1 MRFGEEQHL
10 LLKAA
15 DWFNLDSV
23 PACGAIICVFLFLF
37 FFPDNSLGVACSPVS
52 CNRNGRTRQLETKR
66 RRRSRTLRTDS
77 APLVRASAVR
87 MSFSWFIRRCRLSV
101 ARIGAVVA
109 VWSQPSVV
117 VVPCHRWPC
126 VFLKTKKGKKFK
138 RISREKKQKIRNIE
152 SLESRGCNQLRFRRF
167 DRFSVS
173 VFHPI
178 QSSIQ
183 VWFKRIDRRP
193 VEFYSVTKNRRQVS
207 GTRCASTAAKKK
219 KRRKFG
225 VCWGRGKCA
234 FDEEGNLKRSIEL
247 KLSKWCSV
255 FLNPKKVSQN
265 AWTGRWIWLV
275 FTFFESGAIF

>member
-1 MRFGEEQHL
+1 MRQCQHANDGSSAGHPSDRLHHSGKLGNGAVRFGEEQHL

-23 PACGAIICVFLFLF
+23 PACGAIICFFL
-37 FFPDNSLGVACSPVS
+37 FPDNSLGVACSPVS

-126 VFLKTKKGKKFK
+126 VFLKIKK
-138 RISREKKQKIRNIE
+138 EKN
-152 SLESRGCNQLRFRRF
+152 
-167 DRFSVS
+167 
-173 VFHPI
+173 
-178 QSSIQ
+178 
-183 VWFKRIDRRP
+183 
-193 VEFYSVTKNRRQVS
+193 
-207 GTRCASTAAKKK
+207 
-219 KRRKFG
+219 
-225 VCWGRGKCA
+225 
-234 FDEEGNLKRSIEL
+234 
-247 KLSKWCSV
+247 
-255 FLNPKKVSQN
+255 
-265 AWTGRWIWLV
+265 
-275 FTFFESGAIF
+275 